1 MLRES
6 RSLMKVDHEQEKYP
20 FLLEHVLQKEFT
32 LKNIQWANA
41 LSNGDSYVMLHSAYL
56 FFFFFPPPGS
66 YIFNLLSC
74 QTVFNKIKI
83 RT

>member
-1 MLRES
+1 MRKNII
-6 RSLMKVDHEQEKYP
+6 SLSP
-20 FLLEHVLQKEFT
+20 WTCASGRVL
-32 LKNIQWANA
+32 LKNIQCANV

-56 FFFFFPPPGS
+56 FFFLPPGS